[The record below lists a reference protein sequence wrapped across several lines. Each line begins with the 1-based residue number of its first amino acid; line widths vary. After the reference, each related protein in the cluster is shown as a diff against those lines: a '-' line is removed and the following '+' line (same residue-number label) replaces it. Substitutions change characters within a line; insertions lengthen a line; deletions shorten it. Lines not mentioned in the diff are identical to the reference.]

1 MQAEFTII
9 RNFDGLPLFLVSKTF
24 LWNQPQVEN
33 EEGLITD
40 VEDLGKAAIIM
51 KLGYANME
59 SSYSL

>member
-9 RNFDGLPLFLVSKTF
+9 RNFDGLPVFLVSKTF
-24 LWNQPQVEN
+24 LWNQLQVEN

-51 KLGYANME
+51 KLGNANME